1 MRGKFTIKL
10 VISVVL
16 ILILVMLA
24 QELNVYNIIRKQFYK
39 QQYSEY
45 VNKYAEINEIDPMWI
60 YAIIKVESNFDADAT
75 SGSGAKG
82 LMQLMDNTAAD
93 LAKELNIKDFESTML
108 YNPEINIMLGTRY
121 FNQLINKYDGN
132 YYLAIAAY
140 NGGIGNVDNWITNG
154 IISSDA
160 SDIENIP
167 YNETNLYV
175 RKTVKAY
182 STYVELYKG

>member
-10 VISVVL
+10 VISVAL

-82 LMQLMDNTAAD
+82 
-93 LAKELNIKDFESTML
+93 
-108 YNPEINIMLGTRY
+108 
-121 FNQLINKYDGN
+121 
-132 YYLAIAAY
+132 
-140 NGGIGNVDNWITNG
+140 
-154 IISSDA
+154 
-160 SDIENIP
+160 
-167 YNETNLYV
+167 
-175 RKTVKAY
+175 
-182 STYVELYKG
+182 